1 MYALASNLGS
11 RRFHNHG
18 EDHKGRFTKVLS
30 TRKRPFSVFANLR
43 LKLYYVPIL
52 TISDLYINTSSWH
65 ESRVNVS
72 SRSSSL
78 KISTT
83 ISVDGVIKTAIQF
96 FCNIHVV
103 SFQYVITFPY
113 QIYFILYL
121 HTIFCRSFFPTTKI
135 AYVYM
140 KMMYDVHESMEYA
153 DMGWGKDSRMA
164 NWETGP
170 HCLLSQKKSLTN
182 TIISFVSYLHGVLL
196 VVVKQPPDV

>member
-1 MYALASNLGS
+1 MYL
-11 RRFHNHG
+11 
-18 EDHKGRFTKVLS
+18 
-30 TRKRPFSVFANLR
+30 
-43 LKLYYVPIL
+43 LKLPIL

-121 HTIFCRSFFPTTKI
+121 HTIFCWSTVLQKLHMYTWKWCTM
-135 AYVYM
+135 YM
-140 KMMYDVHESMEYA
+140 RVWNMQIGDR
-153 DMGWGKDSRMA
+153 GWGKDSRTV

-170 HCLLSQKKSLTN
+170 HCLLSQKKTLTN